1 MQEIRHWMAAT
12 LGALAVLAAP
22 AAIAQA
28 PAATVKVGFDWPL
41 HRAVVRLRHS
51 AAPGH

>member
-1 MQEIRHWMAAT
+1 MQAIRHWMAAT

-28 PAATVKVGFDWPL
+28 PAATVKVGLIGPFTGPSSDFGIPL
-41 HRAVVRLRHS
+41 R
-51 AAPGH
+51 